1 MQYLRIF
8 RIPLVSQSVAV
19 LHVFRCHNCTGV
31 AYRRTSKLLSLLLG
45 ADSVVIADV
54 DTCKEETY
62 VVVAFV
68 FKDDVEL
75 FKFFKMVAIVFIVHQ
90 LATSKLL

>member
-1 MQYLRIF
+1 MFSVVTMVRWLRTEE
-8 RIPLVSQSVAV
+8 RQS
-19 LHVFRCHNCTGV
+19 C
-31 AYRRTSKLLSLLLG
+31 SSLLLG

-54 DTCKEETY
+54 YTCKEETF

-75 FKFFKMVAIVFIVHQ
+75 LKFSKMVAIVFIVHQ
-90 LATSKLL
+90 LATSRLL